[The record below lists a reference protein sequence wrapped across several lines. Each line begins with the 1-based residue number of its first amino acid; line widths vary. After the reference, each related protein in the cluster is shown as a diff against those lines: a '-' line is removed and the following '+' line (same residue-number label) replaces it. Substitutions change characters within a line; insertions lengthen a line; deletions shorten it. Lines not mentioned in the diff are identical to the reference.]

1 MLNKLRDVE
10 IRYREIEKQIENPEV
25 ISDMAQYSALMREY
39 KQLTPVIEKYRE
51 YLSAE
56 QTVRDALEILETE
69 SDTEMR
75 GLADWQYFY
84 VVMPLI

>member
-1 MLNKLRDVE
+1 MLTKLREVE

-51 YLSAE
+51 YLSANAGAC
-56 QTVRDALEILETE
+56 RRRAAKRKG
-69 SDTEMR
+69 SA
-75 GLADWQYFY
+75 GKA
-84 VVMPLI
+84 